1 MLQSFLIKS
10 MLKKHLNG
18 VPQEQQDKLFA
29 LIEKNPNFFMK
40 IATEVQEKVKSGQ
53 SQQDAMMAVV
63 ESHKEELGKLMV

>member
-29 LIEKNPNFFMK
+29 FIENYPNFFMK